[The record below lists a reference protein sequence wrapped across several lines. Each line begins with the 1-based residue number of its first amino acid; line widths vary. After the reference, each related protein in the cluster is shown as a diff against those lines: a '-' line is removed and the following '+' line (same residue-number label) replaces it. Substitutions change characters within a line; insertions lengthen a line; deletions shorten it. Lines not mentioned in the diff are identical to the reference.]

1 MKWLDLNEDL
11 NDKDDD
17 DDDDDD
23 DDANSKDAEVC
34 HRWSTNNSLQFTKS
48 EIPIKGRKKL
58 SCRHKRQI
66 REDKSVEQKV
76 KSYQWL
82 LYVRIKFVW

>member
-66 REDKSVEQKV
+66 RE
-76 KSYQWL
+76 
-82 LYVRIKFVW
+82 VRVLNKKLSHISDYFMLE